1 MEKLGII
8 EGEETEKVSSPVF
21 YMGIWRKTEKGKCM
35 EPTSFE
41 GDAVDRILQGPK
53 RYVNLCIVGVNVLV
67 FLLVEL
73 TGSSENTEHMVN
85 WGAAWLPY
93 ILDGQYFRLFTCM
106 FLHFGIYHLG
116 NNMIVLLFLGDTLEQ
131 LTGHLKYGLICLG
144 GGLIGSI
151 ASGMHAYISGDYY
164 VSAGASGCVFAV
176 TGALL
181 YIVLRERGRI
191 GTLTVRKM
199 VVLAVLSVYN
209 GVVSVGVDNYAHV
222 GGLIGGF
229 VLCALFCRKKIST
242 EWGAES

>member
-1 MEKLGII
+1 MEQN
-8 EGEETEKVSSPVF
+8 
-21 YMGIWRKTEKGKCM
+21 
-35 EPTSFE
+35 SFN

-53 RYVNLCIVGVNVLV
+53 RYVNLGIVAVNVLM
-67 FLLVEL
+67 FLIVEL
-73 TGSSENTEHMVN
+73 TGSSENTEHMVKY
-85 WGAAWLPY
+85 GASWLPY
-93 ILDGQYFRLFTCM
+93 IRDGEYYRLFTCM

-151 ASGMHAYISGDYY
+151 VSCVHEYVSADYY

-181 YIVLRERGRI
+181 YIVFREKGRLGI
-191 GTLTVRKM
+191 LTVRRM
-199 VVLAVLSVYN
+199 VIMAALSVYN

-222 GGLIGGF
+222 GGLLGGF
-229 VLCALFCRKKIST
+229 VLCALFCRKNVST
-242 EWGAES
+242 GWEVGS

>member
-1 MEKLGII
+1 
-8 EGEETEKVSSPVF
+8 
-21 YMGIWRKTEKGKCM
+21 M
-35 EPTSFE
+35 EPSSFE

-53 RYVNLCIVGVNVLV
+53 RYVNLCIVVVNVLI

-85 WGAAWLPY
+85 WGASWLPY

-106 FLHFGIYHLG
+106 FLHFGIVHLG

-151 ASGMHAYISGDYY
+151 VSCAHEYVSADYY

-181 YIVLRERGRI
+181 YIVIRERGRL

-199 VVLAVLSVYN
+199 VILAALSVYN
-209 GVVSVGVDNYAHV
+209 GMVSVGLDNYAHV
-222 GGLIGGF
+222 GGLLGGF
-229 VLCALFCRKKIST
+229 VLCMLLYRKKVST
-242 EWGAES
+242 EWEVQW